1 MNNIYG
7 QPINYYD
14 RYEDSYT
21 RPRQQSQS
29 RRHENNENNE
39 HCEHH
44 EDHHEENKHCECHED
59 NKHCECHEDNKHC
72 EHHEEHCERCEQLG
86 GTVLRI
92 NIPAGAEI
100 NILNLVELASPSGIC
115 LILRLPFLGGEC
127 K

>member
-7 QPINYYD
+7 QPNNYYD

-21 RPRQQSQS
+21 RPRQKSQS
-29 RRHENNENNE
+29 RRHEDNE

-44 EDHHEENKHCECHED
+44 EDHHEDNEHCERHED
-59 NKHCECHEDNKHC
+59 NNHC
-72 EHHEEHCERCEQLG
+72 EHHEDHHEEHHEEHYERCEQLG

-92 NIPAGAEI
+92 DIPAGAEI
-100 NILNLVELASPSGIC
+100 NVLNLVELASPSGIC